1 MTGLAE
7 TMNPP
12 ARDVYR
18 STLRDTCFKL
28 LNSVDMPG
36 DKAQAGRKWL
46 QSARR
51 EIPELERF
59 KERILEV
66 TKENRDSK

>member
-1 MTGLAE
+1 MTGLSE
-7 TMNPP
+7 KLNPP

-18 STLRDTCFKL
+18 STLRDTCFRL
-28 LNSVDMPG
+28 LNDVDMPG
-36 DKAQAGRKWL
+36 KLAQKGRTWL

-66 TKENRDSK
+66 TQENRNSK